1 LYSTDQATGGELAG
15 RRCIN
20 HGELLRL
27 TQGETMND
35 HPYSFGRNGAV
46 STAET
51 RNRVLRNVYWLLA
64 LSMVPTVLG
73 AWVGVATGFSLFA
86 ATSPAMSMLAFFA
99 IAFGF
104 MFAIQRTKDS
114 AVGVFVLLGFTFFM
128 GLMLSRMLSFIL
140 GFSNGPSLIM
150 MAFGGTGVIFA
161 AMATIATVS
170 KRDFS
175 GLGKWLFVGVIV
187 LLLAMVANMFLHL
200 PALMLTVS
208 VLAIVIFSAYMLF
221 DVQRVVNGGETNYIT
236 ATLAIYLDLYNVFV
250 NLLAILGIFGGN
262 RN

>member
-1 LYSTDQATGGELAG
+1 
-15 RRCIN
+15 
-20 HGELLRL
+20 
-27 TQGETMND
+27 MND
-35 HPYSFGRNGAV
+35 HPYMFGRNGAV

-51 RNRVLRNVYWLLA
+51 RNRVLRNTYWLLA
-64 LSMVPTVLG
+64 LSMIPTVLG
-73 AWVGVATGFSLFA
+73 AWVGLATGFSLFA

-114 AVGVFVLLGFTFFM
+114 AAGVFVLLGFTFFM
-128 GLMLSRMLSFIL
+128 GLMLSRILAFVL

-150 MAFGGTGVIFA
+150 LAFGGTGVIFA
-161 AMATIATVS
+161 SMATIATVS

-175 GLGKWLFVGVIV
+175 GLGKWLFMGVIV
-187 LLLAMVANMFLHL
+187 LLLASVANVFLQL

-208 VLAIVIFSAYMLF
+208 VMAIVIFSVYIMF

-250 NLLAILGIFGGN
+250 NLLALLGIFGGN